1 MAENNGAVPPG
12 CKLPAGG
19 FFGRLHVLVVDDDAA
34 YLEELKLM
42 LLLAGYAVTGKT
54 TAEEALKEVDQNP
67 EDYFHIVMT
76 DVHMSGMDGFDLLHR
91 INGRVPVIMFSEGE
105 DVVMVMRTVM
115 NGACDYMVK
124 PMTSEAIKFIW
135 KHVLRWRLSA
145 LPANASSSLQPSD
158 HLAAALAAV
167 APPPPPAVQLPAA
180 PAQAGN
186 RDGEAHEEAELSTQP
201 PALVPSGVQEAAAA
215 VWSSRGDGQEAP
227 PPAVAAAAKA
237 PSKKR
242 GASEVSDRGSNNLE
256 ATTGR
261 KKVRTRFTWTTV
273 SHTSFVRAYEQLK
286 DQEGPKKIKQ
296 LMELDGIFVTKTQ
309 VSSHLQKYRSW
320 LENERKKEEATSSSP
335 CNPLSYTNCLDRGYS
350 TWKQSSVITEGQQSS
365 SFSGRPIHSMA
376 TSNGCLTTTDTQAG
390 NYVGVGA
397 KEIENFISSH
407 QRSLGT
413 AIGQES
419 TIEQASLHSEITSVS
434 RDAHENGNSQARGS
448 AMSNGT
454 SGTRGVLVTN
464 ENLLHVVSASLP
476 SNMGQPT
483 QPSQS
488 FCTNEL
494 AANYSIISD
503 QNPGTSHPTSSSAI
517 NNQNSKTQEMS
528 VSQTVEL
535 GCGNDVMLDWPEL
548 VGLEDQLDNDVLMNS
563 FFDGDLLQQGVVTA
577 IDGTQEMLAFDS
589 TGDLGSVPPR
599 GLNNEIASHENTNG
613 KNGASSGP

>member
-1 MAENNGAVPPG
+1 MCISYCINFRLTNQ
-12 CKLPAGG
+12 CSGG
-19 FFGRLHVLVVDDDAA
+19 I
-34 YLEELKLM
+34 
-42 LLLAGYAVTGKT
+42 
-54 TAEEALKEVDQNP
+54 Q
-67 EDYFHIVMT
+67 
-76 DVHMSGMDGFDLLHR
+76 
-91 INGRVPVIMFSEGE
+91 
-105 DVVMVMRTVM
+105 
-115 NGACDYMVK
+115 
-124 PMTSEAIKFIW
+124 
-135 KHVLRWRLSA
+135 
-145 LPANASSSLQPSD
+145 
-158 HLAAALAAV
+158 
-167 APPPPPAVQLPAA
+167 
-180 PAQAGN
+180 
-186 RDGEAHEEAELSTQP
+186 
-201 PALVPSGVQEAAAA
+201 
-215 VWSSRGDGQEAP
+215 
-227 PPAVAAAAKA
+227 
-237 PSKKR
+237 
-242 GASEVSDRGSNNLE
+242 
-256 ATTGR
+256 
-261 KKVRTRFTWTTV
+261 
-273 SHTSFVRAYEQLK
+273 
-286 DQEGPKKIKQ
+286 
-296 LMELDGIFVTKTQ
+296 TKTHTWLYLYIDFFFCHIPHYVQ
-309 VSSHLQKYRSW
+309 YDCSTFQKYRSW

-448 AMSNGT
+448 AMRNGT

>member
-1 MAENNGAVPPG
+1 MCISYCINFRLTNQ
-12 CKLPAGG
+12 CSGG
-19 FFGRLHVLVVDDDAA
+19 I
-34 YLEELKLM
+34 
-42 LLLAGYAVTGKT
+42 
-54 TAEEALKEVDQNP
+54 Q
-67 EDYFHIVMT
+67 
-76 DVHMSGMDGFDLLHR
+76 
-91 INGRVPVIMFSEGE
+91 
-105 DVVMVMRTVM
+105 
-115 NGACDYMVK
+115 
-124 PMTSEAIKFIW
+124 
-135 KHVLRWRLSA
+135 
-145 LPANASSSLQPSD
+145 
-158 HLAAALAAV
+158 
-167 APPPPPAVQLPAA
+167 
-180 PAQAGN
+180 
-186 RDGEAHEEAELSTQP
+186 
-201 PALVPSGVQEAAAA
+201 
-215 VWSSRGDGQEAP
+215 
-227 PPAVAAAAKA
+227 
-237 PSKKR
+237 
-242 GASEVSDRGSNNLE
+242 
-256 ATTGR
+256 
-261 KKVRTRFTWTTV
+261 
-273 SHTSFVRAYEQLK
+273 
-286 DQEGPKKIKQ
+286 
-296 LMELDGIFVTKTQ
+296 TKTHTWLYLYIDFFCHIPHYVQ
-309 VSSHLQKYRSW
+309 YDCSTFKKYRSW

>member
-1 MAENNGAVPPG
+1 MCISYCINFRLTNQ
-12 CKLPAGG
+12 CSGG
-19 FFGRLHVLVVDDDAA
+19 I
-34 YLEELKLM
+34 
-42 LLLAGYAVTGKT
+42 
-54 TAEEALKEVDQNP
+54 Q
-67 EDYFHIVMT
+67 
-76 DVHMSGMDGFDLLHR
+76 
-91 INGRVPVIMFSEGE
+91 
-105 DVVMVMRTVM
+105 
-115 NGACDYMVK
+115 
-124 PMTSEAIKFIW
+124 
-135 KHVLRWRLSA
+135 
-145 LPANASSSLQPSD
+145 
-158 HLAAALAAV
+158 
-167 APPPPPAVQLPAA
+167 
-180 PAQAGN
+180 
-186 RDGEAHEEAELSTQP
+186 
-201 PALVPSGVQEAAAA
+201 
-215 VWSSRGDGQEAP
+215 
-227 PPAVAAAAKA
+227 
-237 PSKKR
+237 
-242 GASEVSDRGSNNLE
+242 
-256 ATTGR
+256 
-261 KKVRTRFTWTTV
+261 
-273 SHTSFVRAYEQLK
+273 
-286 DQEGPKKIKQ
+286 
-296 LMELDGIFVTKTQ
+296 TKTHTWLYLYIDFFCHIPHYVQ
-309 VSSHLQKYRSW
+309 YDCSTFKKYRSW

-488 FCTNEL
+488 FYTNEL

-503 QNPGTSHPTSSSAI
+503 QNPGTSHPISSSAI